1 MAYMPVPDQPPEPLA
16 RFAEAQ
22 RKPVTDPALV
32 ERMKTEATTWI
43 NAVHMQYHR
52 ISRPVASPDDGA
64 VQYWRQEID
73 LHFLLVAL
81 TRLRRAVVLAARV
94 TQLQRALNDRVADF
108 DRDVPYLLRLRN
120 VAEHVD
126 DYTTGRGRD
135 RRVMRWQLQNW
146 SLGSDQ
152 DGNVTWSWLGEEVD
166 SAKGRL
172 AAVDL
177 YRSFLAEAEKYLSTF
192 QNQES

>member
-1 MAYMPVPDQPPEPLA
+1 MANMPIPDHLAELLA
-16 RFAEAQ
+16 RFANVQ
-22 RKPVTDPALV
+22 RKPVTDPALIK
-32 ERMKTEATTWI
+32 RMKTEATTWI

-52 ISRPVASPDDGA
+52 ISRPLASPSDGA

-81 TRLRRAVVLAARV
+81 TRLRRAVVLAARIS
-94 TQLQRALNDRVADF
+94 QLQRTLNDRVADF

-146 SLGSDQ
+146 SFGSDQ
-152 DGNVTWSWLGEEVD
+152 DGNVTWSWLGEQVNP
-166 SAKGRL
+166 AKGRL
-172 AAVDL
+172 AAVNL
-177 YRSFLAEAEKYLSTF
+177 YRSFLAEVERYLSTF